1 VSKILVCGLPG
12 SGKTWLA
19 ERLQKVLECAWFNA
33 DKIRG
38 QANDWDFT
46 PEGRIRQAMR
56 MNNVANFESEW
67 CGRIVI
73 CDFVAPT
80 DRTRKEFSPNV
91 TIWLNTIEEGRFEDT
106 NKMFEDPEMAD
117 FVIDKFLSD
126 QEIEEMGNTI
136 KEMIKNGGV

>member
-1 VSKILVCGLPG
+1 MSKILVCGLPG

-33 DKIRG
+33 DKIRS

-56 MNNVANFESEW
+56 MNNIANFESLN
-67 CGRIVI
+67 GRIVI

-117 FVIDKFLSD
+117 FVVDKFLSD

>member
-19 ERLQKVLECAWFNA
+19 ERLQKVLDCAWFNA
-33 DKIRG
+33 DNVRS
-38 QANDWDFT
+38 QANDWDFS

-56 MNNVANFESEW
+56 MNNIADFESKW
-67 CGRIVI
+67 NGRTVI

-80 DRTRKEFSPNV
+80 ERTRKEFSPNV
-91 TIWLNTIEEGRFEDT
+91 TIWLNTIKEGRFEDT
-106 NKMFEDPEMAD
+106 NKMFESPEMSD

-126 QEIEEMGNTI
+126 EEIEEMGNTI
-136 KEMIKNGGV
+136 KEMIKNGSV